1 MIEPLKDS
9 YQVGNF
15 MITHDCYLTYPCQ
28 HYIQD
33 METGEVKRLF
43 GHQIYQKLKQCGLSH
58 EHFNAYE
65 EYINKFDIPTKGDI
79 VCSDNE
85 IEKLLVKNDIL
96 MCKAGGRWSMF
107 KYD

>member
-1 MIEPLKDS
+1 MVEPMKDS
-9 YQVGNF
+9 YQVGKF
-15 MITHDCYLTYPCQ
+15 RITHDCYLTYPCQ

-33 METGEVKRLF
+33 LETGEVKRRF
-43 GHQIYQKLKQCGLSH
+43 GHQIFQKLKQYGLSH

-65 EYINKFDIPTKGDI
+65 EYIQKHENPIKDDVEACDT
-79 VCSDNE
+79 E
-85 IEKLLVKNDIL
+85 IEKILVKNDIL